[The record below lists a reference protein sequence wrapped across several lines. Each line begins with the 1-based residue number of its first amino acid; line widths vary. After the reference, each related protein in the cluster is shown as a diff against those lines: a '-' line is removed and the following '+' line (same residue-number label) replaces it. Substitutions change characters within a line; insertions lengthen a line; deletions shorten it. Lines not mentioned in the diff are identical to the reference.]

1 MIFFDWTAEELR
13 KQADLEDEK
22 EAAARRDG
30 DSEYAHRHK
39 QRALELRRSARLKE
53 FSQ

>member
-22 EAAARRDG
+22 EG
-30 DSEYAHRHK
+30 NYIIDS
-39 QRALELRRSARLKE
+39 RL
-53 FSQ
+53 FLG